1 MRRIA
6 ILGCAGAGKSTLALQ
21 IGESLGIEVIHLD
34 RHFWKPGWV
43 ETPREEWAE
52 LQTELLAGE
61 SWVADGNYGATLE
74 IRLARADTILF
85 MDMPRR
91 LCLWRILKRRIRY
104 RGRARPDVAPGCPEN
119 VDWEFFRWIW
129 NFPKQSRPLTLA
141 KIAQAE
147 PGTRVEILKSG
158 GDVRRFLSTLQSG

>member
-119 VDWEFFRWIW
+119 VDWEFFRW
-129 NFPKQSRPLTLA
+129 
-141 KIAQAE
+141 
-147 PGTRVEILKSG
+147 
-158 GDVRRFLSTLQSG
+158 